1 MGPALPHGRGR
12 LRRIAAHLQPH
23 GPRPRP
29 SAAQAQP
36 HRARTTADLGI
47 TPTTDRDEAL
57 SQLQRE
63 GFCVLEDVMGA
74 DALPALREEL
84 VRHMQDPER

>member
-1 MGPALPHGRGR
+1 MEPTQSNAFENSRTPSSLPPAEPE
-12 LRRIAAHLQPH
+12 AE
-23 GPRPRP
+23 RPRKQ
-29 SAAQAQP
+29 SI
-36 HRARTTADLGI
+36 LGI